1 MLHNFIKWWY
11 FGFVMKTLNLH
22 VDYIEWEGLKK
33 ALKSMDD
40 LTPEEIQKTRVD
52 EALVVMTAVEKGDS
66 LKIIPEYLENVKNIA
81 AQVGAKNVVLY
92 PYAHLSSE
100 LGKPDLA
107 IEFLK
112 TAEEKLKADGVN
124 VYRAPFGYYKS
135 FELKVKGHPLSE
147 LARSIKGNEEVETF
161 SDKERQKILKKL
173 GKIKMQSIRGLN
185 DQKSNV
191 ELGRELD
198 LYIISDVVGQ
208 GLPILTPKGT
218 EIKHEIE
225 RFIMDEEKR
234 RGYVY
239 TSSPVMA
246 KSDLY
251 KISGHWQHYKDDMF
265 TLKAHGEE
273 YALRPMTC
281 PFQFV
286 LYKRKPRSHRELP
299 IKYAEIAQLFRKEKS
314 GELRGLTRLS
324 QFTLADAHIICKPEQ
339 LEEEFLSVMDLL
351 NFVMKTFKIEDLTYR
366 FSKWDPKNEK
376 GKYVDNPEA
385 WEATQKSMKTILD
398 KMGIEYVEAEDEAA
412 FYGPKLDL
420 QYKDVYG
427 KEDSLIT
434 IQIDFALAEKFDMK
448 YLDKDGKEK
457 RPFVIH
463 RSSSGCTERLMS
475 YLLEKT
481 QGSLPLWLSPVQVK
495 LLTMGES
502 TVDYAYEIRN
512 KFRNMGIRVSIDETD
527 EKIGKKVRN
536 AYLEKAYY
544 IATVG
549 DKEVEEKKIAVKGR
563 GQKEAVSMSFDEFV
577 KKLKTE
583 IEGKK

>member
-1 MLHNFIKWWY
+1 
-11 FGFVMKTLNLH
+11 MKTLNLH

-33 ALKSMDD
+33 ALKSMEY
-40 LTPEEIQKTRVD
+40 LSPEEIAKTKVD
-52 EALVVMTAVEKGDS
+52 EALVVLTAIEKTDS
-66 LKIIPEYLENVKNIA
+66 LEILEEYLTMIKKISKD
-81 AQVGAKNVVLY
+81 VGAKNIVLY
-92 PYAHLSSE
+92 PYAHLSSN
-100 LGKPDLA
+100 LGSPKVA
-107 IEFLK
+107 VEILK
-112 TAEEKLKADGVN
+112 AAEEKLKEEKYN
-124 VYRAPFGYYKS
+124 VSRAPFGYYKS

-147 LARSIKGNEEVETF
+147 LSREIISGNEEVEVE
-161 SDKERQKILKKL
+161 DPKEMKNILRKL
-173 GKIKMQSIRGLN
+173 GKIKMQSIRGI
-185 DQKSNV
+185 DDKKSNV
-191 ELGRELD
+191 ELGKELD
-198 LYIISDVVGQ
+198 LFILSDVVGQ
-208 GLPILTPKGT
+208 GLPLLTPRGS

-265 TLKAHGEE
+265 TLKAHGET

-286 LYKRKPRSHRELP
+286 LYKRKPRSHKELP
-299 IKYAEIAQLFRKEKS
+299 IKYAEIAQLFRKEKT

-324 QFTLADAHIICKPEQ
+324 QFTLADAHVICKPEQ

-351 NFVMKTFKIEDLTYR
+351 EYVMKTFKIDDLTYR

-385 WEATQKSMKTILD
+385 WEATQKSMKNILD
-398 KMGIEYVEAEDEAA
+398 KMGIDYVEAEDEAA

-427 KEDSLIT
+427 KEDTLIT
-434 IQIDFALAEKFDMK
+434 IQIDFALAEKFDMT

-457 RPFVIH
+457 RPFIIH

-495 LLTMGES
+495 LLTMDENA
-502 TVDYAYEIRN
+502 DEYAYKIRN
-512 KFRNMGIRVSIDETD
+512 KLRNEGIRVSIDDSTQN
-527 EKIGKKVRN
+527 IGKKVKKS
-536 AYLEKAYY
+536 YLEKAFY

-549 DKEVEEKKIAVKGR
+549 DNEIKENKVAVKGR
-563 GQKEAVSMSFDEFV
+563 GQKETESISIDEFV
-577 KKLKTE
+577 SKLKEE
-583 IEGKK
+583 IKSKN

>member
-1 MLHNFIKWWY
+1 
-11 FGFVMKTLNLH
+11 MKTLNLH

-40 LTPEEIQKTRVD
+40 LPEDETKKTKVD
-52 EALVVMTAVEKGDS
+52 EALVVMTAVEKADS
-66 LKIIPEYLENVKNIA
+66 MEMMEQYLENVKTIA
-81 AQVGAKNVVLY
+81 SQVGAKNVVLY
-92 PYAHLSSE
+92 PYAHLSSD
-100 LGKPDLA
+100 LGKPELA
-107 IEFLK
+107 INFLK
-112 TAEEKLKADGVN
+112 TAEEKLKAEGVS
-124 VYRAPFGYYKS
+124 VSRAPFGYYKS

-147 LARSIKGNEEVETF
+147 LSRSIQGNEEVETF
-161 SDKERQKILKKL
+161 SEKERQKILKRL
-173 GKIKMQSIRGLN
+173 GKIKMQSIRGL
-185 DQKSNV
+185 DDKKSNV
-191 ELGRELD
+191 ELGKELD
-198 LYIISDVVGQ
+198 IFIISDVVGQ
-208 GLPILTPKGT
+208 GLPLLTPKGS

-286 LYKRKPRSHRELP
+286 LYKRKPRNYRDLP
-299 IKYAEIAQLFRKEKS
+299 IKYAEIAQLFRKEKT

-324 QFTLADAHIICKPEQ
+324 QFTLADAHVICRPEQ

-351 NFVMKTFKIEDLTYR
+351 NFVMKTFNADNLTYR

-398 KMGIEYVEAEDEAA
+398 KMGIEYVEAEGEAA

-427 KEDSLIT
+427 KEDTLIT

-448 YLDKDGKEK
+448 YLDKDGTEK

-463 RSSSGCTERLMS
+463 RSSSGCTERLIS

-481 QGSLPLWLSPVQVK
+481 QGSLPLWLSPTQVK
-495 LLTMGES
+495 ILTMNEKAD
-502 TVDYAYEIRN
+502 DYAYELRN
-512 KFRNMGIRVSIDETD
+512 KFRNMGIRSSVEDSD

-536 AYLEKAYY
+536 AYMEKAYY
-544 IATVG
+544 IVTVG
-549 DKEVEEKKIAVKGR
+549 DKEVEEKTMAVKGR
-563 GQKEAVSMSFDEFV
+563 GQSDAVSMSFEDFV
-577 KKLKTE
+577 AKLNEEVSSKR
-583 IEGKK
+583 